1 MRLPDKMLASLL
13 VIFSFSTKGAA
24 SWGTKVSSDPEVV
37 WGALDHDVELRIPDF
52 SMSDDTEDIRWVR
65 EESRVAQFK
74 KGKSTYNLNG
84 TYELVGNVTLKIKQ
98 LNRHSNSSYKVIIYN
113 TKGECV
119 LEKTFDLKVQ
129 EMVSKP
135 ELSWNCSTAT
145 LTCEVVRGTDV
156 ELTLSLDGKSLRTQ
170 QKIITHK
177 WATSW
182 SMTANCTANNRVSE
196 ESTVAVA
203 NCSGKGLHIYLITGI
218 CGGGFLLMVFVVLLV
233 FCISKRKKQN
243 SRRSDEQQEMRA
255 QRAAT
260 EERARKLPPIP
271 ASTPANPAAA
281 QPPPPPGH
289 GSQAPG
295 HRPLPPA
302 HRAQHQK
309 QKRPPPSGT
318 QGHQQ
323 RGPPL
328 PRPRVQPKP
337 PQGTAESSLAP
348 SSN

>member
-24 SWGTKVSSDPEVV
+24 SSGTKVSSDPMVV
-37 WGALDHDVELRIPDF
+37 SGALDHDVELRIPDF
-52 SMSDDTEDIRWVR
+52 SMSDDTDDIRWVR
-65 EESRVAQFK
+65 GESRVAQFQ
-74 KGKSTYNLNG
+74 KGKVTFSLNG
-84 TYELVGNVTLKIKQ
+84 TYELIENGSLKIKQ
-98 LNRHSNSSYKVIIYN
+98 LNRQSNSSYKVNIYN

-119 LEKTFDLKVQ
+119 LEKTFELKVL
-129 EMVSKP
+129 ESVSKP
-135 ELSWNCSTAT
+135 KLSWDCSNVT
-145 LTCEVVRGTDV
+145 LTCEVVRGTDA
-156 ELTLSLDGKSLRTQ
+156 ELILSLDGKSLRTQ

-177 WATSW
+177 WATGW
-182 SMTANCTANNRVSE
+182 SMTANCTANNSVSE
-196 ESTVAVA
+196 ESTVIVA
-203 NCSGKGLHIYLITGI
+203 DCSGKGLHIYLIIGI
-218 CGGGFLLMVFVVLLV
+218 CGGGFLLMVFVALLI

-243 SRRSDEQQEMRA
+243 SRRSEEQQEMRA
-255 QRAAT
+255 QRAAA

-271 ASTPANPAAA
+271 ASTPANPAAP
-281 QPPPPPGH
+281 QPPPP
-289 GSQAPG
+289 SG

-318 QGHQQ
+318 QAHQQ

-337 PQGTAESSLAP
+337 PQGTAENSLAP

>member
-74 KGKSTYNLNG
+74 KDKDTYSLNG

-203 NCSGKGLHIYLITGI
+203 NCS
-218 CGGGFLLMVFVVLLV
+218 
-233 FCISKRKKQN
+233 
-243 SRRSDEQQEMRA
+243 DEQQEMRA